1 MTMEFT
7 KEAVQY
13 IIYPLVVLA
22 VSGIVALAVRYI
34 IKYFNRLNLTLTELN
49 KSIQLLILD
58 QTRIHAEQDKDITIL
73 RDGLDL
79 EKTIRKEHRVQIDE
93 LYDITSKHTIELE
106 VLKQVKE
113 DK

>member
-1 MTMEFT
+1 MEFT
-7 KEAVQY
+7 KEAIQY

-73 RDGLDL
+73 KEAIHV
-79 EKTIRKEHRVQIDE
+79 EKTVRHEHRKQIDE
-93 LYDITSKHTIELE
+93 LYGITSRHTTDLE
-106 VLKQVKE
+106 VLKQIKE